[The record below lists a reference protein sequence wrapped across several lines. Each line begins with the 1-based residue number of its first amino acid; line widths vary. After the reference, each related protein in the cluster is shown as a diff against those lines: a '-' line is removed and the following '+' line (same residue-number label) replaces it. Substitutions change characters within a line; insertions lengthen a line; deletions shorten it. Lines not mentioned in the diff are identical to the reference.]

1 MDAIK
6 LLETKYSLLNI
17 KYMELKDKFEKR
29 PPREQDIELISRLQ
43 DELLLKEKQCKE
55 AQENM
60 ERFRNM
66 LINNEENYN
75 KYFNSNPKTGSL
87 NLIKPKENAG
97 SKDKITV
104 N

>member
-1 MDAIK
+1 
-6 LLETKYSLLNI
+6 
-17 KYMELKDKFEKR
+17 
-29 PPREQDIELISRLQ
+29 
-43 DELLLKEKQCKE
+43 
-55 AQENM
+55 
-60 ERFRNM
+60 M